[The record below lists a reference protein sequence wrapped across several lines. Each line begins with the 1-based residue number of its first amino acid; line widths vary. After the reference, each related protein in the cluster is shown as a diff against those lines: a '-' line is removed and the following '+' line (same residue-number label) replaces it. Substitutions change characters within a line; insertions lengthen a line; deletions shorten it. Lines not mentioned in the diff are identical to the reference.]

1 MKISELAEIV
11 NGNYEGDGNY
21 DISDVA
27 KIETA
32 KDTEISFISNPMYE
46 KYYSTTSAGALLVSV
61 EFKIAEK

>member
-32 KDTEISFISNPMYE
+32 KDTEISFISNP
-46 KYYSTTSAGALLVSV
+46 
-61 EFKIAEK
+61 